1 MHLAKKHMLSVCWQ
15 KWILR
20 NFHCK
25 GSLSPFWSNFFI
37 VVVSFI
43 SKYFNENYFT
53 IFLLEQNKGFWEIVA
68 LGRAFWL

>member
-1 MHLAKKHMLSVCWQ
+1 MNLAKKYVLSVCWQ

-20 NFHCK
+20 TLHCK
-25 GSLSPFWSNFFI
+25 GSLSPFFQFFI

-53 IFLLEQNKGFWEIVA
+53 MFFLEQNRGFWEIVA